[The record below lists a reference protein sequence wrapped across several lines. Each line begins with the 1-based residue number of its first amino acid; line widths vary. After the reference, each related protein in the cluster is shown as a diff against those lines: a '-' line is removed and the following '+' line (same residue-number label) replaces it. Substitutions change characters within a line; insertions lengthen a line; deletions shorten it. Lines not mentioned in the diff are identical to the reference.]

1 MLNPL
6 IVKKVLGT
14 LLDLEQSEILK
25 KSDELLK
32 KGNEFIDEVDKHY
45 SIESIDI
52 ENFIEKIS
60 DNLDDLI
67 EQTAN
72 EKKLKPIAGEIN
84 ISSLGES
91 STDFMVSWE
100 FYFTDVDG
108 KIIKNQ
114 SKKVY
119 EKSILNVESIKR
131 LEQNPM
137 RFEIDPPRKFL
148 K

>member
-1 MLNPL
+1 M
-6 IVKKVLGT
+6 GT

-91 STDFMVSWE
+91 STDFMVYWE

>member
-1 MLNPL
+1 MLNTL

-91 STDFMVSWE
+91 STDFMVYWE

>member
-60 DNLDDLI
+60 DNLDGLI

-91 STDFMVSWE
+91 STDFMVYWE

>member
-52 ENFIEKIS
+52 ENFIEKIF
-60 DNLDDLI
+60 
-67 EQTAN
+67 A
-72 EKKLKPIAGEIN
+72 
-84 ISSLGES
+84 
-91 STDFMVSWE
+91 
-100 FYFTDVDG
+100 
-108 KIIKNQ
+108 
-114 SKKVY
+114 
-119 EKSILNVESIKR
+119 KR
-131 LEQNPM
+131 NKAF
-137 RFEIDPPRKFL
+137 RVFL
-148 K
+148 

>member
-25 KSDELLK
+25 KSDEILK

-91 STDFMVSWE
+91 STDFMVYWE